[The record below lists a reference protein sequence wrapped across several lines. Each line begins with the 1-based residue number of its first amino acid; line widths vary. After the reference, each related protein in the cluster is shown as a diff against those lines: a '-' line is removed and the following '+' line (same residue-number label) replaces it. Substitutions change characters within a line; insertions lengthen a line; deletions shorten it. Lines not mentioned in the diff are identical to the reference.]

1 MRTYYLDFENIS
13 FKIIEI
19 VRDAEAFL
27 ILEFY
32 LVQKIHRI
40 HVSLKKMQKYQGER
54 TRDPRR
60 EWPGSWLRSQQLTIF
75 NGDWMSASL
84 SANRRVMLTSG
95 QTDNGRAL
103 NAHGARSIPWIR
115 RGIYWGSHPAITV
128 NDGTYETL
136 FSRRVC
142 SLHTSCKYSVTP
154 DLMVN
159 GADVRVTP
167 VCKPTHP
174 KPIWNAKRERPK
186 STRLLQKFGANRLFL
201 QNCIK
206 YWCFLKQTVKL

>member
-1 MRTYYLDFENIS
+1 
-13 FKIIEI
+13 
-19 VRDAEAFL
+19 
-27 ILEFY
+27 
-32 LVQKIHRI
+32 
-40 HVSLKKMQKYQGER
+40 MQKYHGER
-54 TRDPRR
+54 TRDSRK
-60 EWPGSWLRSQQLTIF
+60 WPGSWLRSQQLTIF

-115 RGIYWGSHPAITV
+115 GGVYWGFHPAITV

-154 DLMVN
+154 AGWLMARMCDWRLFAN
-159 GADVRVTP
+159 LL
-167 VCKPTHP
+167 P
-174 KPIWNAKRERPK
+174 KPIRMQRDRSK
-186 STRLLQKFGANRLFL
+186 SSAASSAPFISSSTLHQTSMFL
-201 QNCIK
+201 PNFKVPMC
-206 YWCFLKQTVKL
+206 

>member
-1 MRTYYLDFENIS
+1 MYKSSFDTYFPAVFRLERCRNIT
-13 FKIIEI
+13 
-19 VRDAEAFL
+19 
-27 ILEFY
+27 
-32 LVQKIHRI
+32 
-40 HVSLKKMQKYQGER
+40 ER
-54 TRDPRR
+54 GLAKAR

-115 RGIYWGSHPAITV
+115 GGVYWGFHPAITV

-154 DLMVN
+154 AGMVN

-167 VCKPTHP
+167 VCKPST
-174 KPIWNAKRERPK
+174 KTDSDA
-186 STRLLQKFGANRLFL
+186 TRLQSEINAEIPRHLFFKTL
-201 QNCIK
+201 SNVDVSSQS
-206 YWCFLKQTVKL
+206 QTVKL

>member
-1 MRTYYLDFENIS
+1 
-13 FKIIEI
+13 
-19 VRDAEAFL
+19 
-27 ILEFY
+27 
-32 LVQKIHRI
+32 
-40 HVSLKKMQKYQGER
+40 
-54 TRDPRR
+54 
-60 EWPGSWLRSQQLTIF
+60 
-75 NGDWMSASL
+75 MSASL

-115 RGIYWGSHPAITV
+115 GGVHWGFHPAITV

-174 KPIWNAKRERPK
+174 KPIRDAKREPSKIDAAPSKIRCHSSFSSKLYQILMFLHKRILSNFKIPM
-186 STRLLQKFGANRLFL
+186 SLVSHPVLWLEGGRRDRNRRGVKFNYVIHRSWRLFL
-201 QNCIK
+201 DPFGFDLSPSPKKKEISPR
-206 YWCFLKQTVKL
+206 YPFAA

>member
-1 MRTYYLDFENIS
+1 MFRLERFRNIT
-13 FKIIEI
+13 
-19 VRDAEAFL
+19 
-27 ILEFY
+27 
-32 LVQKIHRI
+32 
-40 HVSLKKMQKYQGER
+40 ER
-54 TRDPRR
+54 GLAKAR

-115 RGIYWGSHPAITV
+115 GGVYWGFHPAITV

-154 DLMVN
+154 AGWLMARMCEWRLFAN
-159 GADVRVTP
+159 LA
-167 VCKPTHP
+167 P
-174 KPIWNAKRERPK
+174 KPIRMQRDCNSK
-186 STRLLQKFGANRLFL
+186 STRKFRAISFSKLYRTLMFLRSRKLSNFKVPMGQSLL
-201 QNCIK
+201 
-206 YWCFLKQTVKL
+206 